1 MKVILK
7 NDKLNPSMFSA
18 KGFGEF
24 KPVTSNNTAEGQA
37 KNRRVEILITP
48 RTIKQP

>member
-1 MKVILK
+1 
-7 NDKLNPSMFSA
+7 
-18 KGFGEF
+18 
-24 KPVTSNNTAEGQA
+24 VTSNNTAEGQA